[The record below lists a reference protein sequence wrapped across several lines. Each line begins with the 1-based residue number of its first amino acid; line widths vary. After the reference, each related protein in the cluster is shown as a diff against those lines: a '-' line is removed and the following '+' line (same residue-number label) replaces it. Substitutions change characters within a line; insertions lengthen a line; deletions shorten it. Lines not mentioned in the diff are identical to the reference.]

1 MVLSSVKFASDSDL
15 PLRECRIF
23 SFQKLFDPKSPEG
36 FLFCLRWGMFRLSH
50 VEKLL
55 ICLASKFLFNFLL
68 ITLKAKRIPLV
79 KFHVVRGT
87 FLMLT
92 DPS

>member
-55 ICLASKFLFNFLL
+55 MFGIKFLFNFLL

-79 KFHVVRGT
+79 
-87 FLMLT
+87 
-92 DPS
+92 